1 MQCNREKSCEFRGL
15 NKCIIHSNDDGWV
28 YYKQAY
34 VLLAALEIFLKLFCP
49 SFSESS
55 GWKIGSVCL
64 CVYNTFVSPE
74 LNLKE
79 MSHDEYSWLK
89 DDPYCF
95 EVKRLRSLVHV
106 IRNHLQMLSPI
117 LFKFHLKCICQKW
130 WNLWQLGWKCQRSQ
144 AHIYAV
150 TNYLLIF
157 LILRFSTED
166 FQKVSKMFPP
176 F

>member
-34 VLLAALEIFLKLFCP
+34 VLLAALEIFFKFFCP

-117 LFKFHLKCICQKW
+117 LFKISLEVYI
-130 WNLWQLGWKCQRSQ
+130 
-144 AHIYAV
+144 
-150 TNYLLIF
+150 
-157 LILRFSTED
+157 
-166 FQKVSKMFPP
+166 SKMMKSMTIRMKMSKVTSSHLCGNKLSLDISDIKI
-176 F
+176 